1 MASGQERVLRRRIR
15 SVQST
20 KKITRA
26 MELIAA
32 SRIVKAQQRVAAARP
47 YSEQIT
53 EVMRT
58 VAGAGAGMKHP
69 LLQEREVKA
78 VGYIV
83 LAADR
88 GLSGAYNAN
97 VLRRA
102 ERSMQ
107 AAQREG
113 RQTAVVT
120 SGRKALAYFRYRGY
134 KIEESHTGYAEQP
147 TYEDARRL
155 GQAVM
160 SRYERGEIDQVELV
174 YTQFLSLGT
183 QRVQVTRLLPMEREQ
198 IESAGAGAGHG
209 DGQGQGPQ
217 AQYEIEPDPDTI
229 LEELLPRYIE
239 ARIFAALLDAA
250 ASEQAARQRAMKAA
264 TDNAEELIDKLSVIA
279 NKLRQA
285 AITTEIMEIVG
296 GAEALRQAGSGGKVD
311 LLPDT
316 LVSRDVFRDVLDPLL
331 DRSGVRS

>member
-1 MASGQERVLRRRIR
+1 MASGKERALRRRIR

-47 YSEQIT
+47 YSDQIT
-53 EVMRT
+53 EVMKT

-69 LLQEREVKA
+69 LLQERENIGT
-78 VGYIV
+78 VGYVVIG
-83 LAADR
+83 ADR
-88 GLSGAYNAN
+88 GLAGAYNAN

-102 ERSMQ
+102 ERTMK
-107 AAQREG
+107 ANERDG
-113 RQTAVVT
+113 KTTAVVT
-120 SGRKALAYFRYRGY
+120 SGRKALGYFRYRGY
-134 KIEESHTGYAEQP
+134 NIVESYTGYAEQP
-147 TYEDARRL
+147 TYEDARKL

-160 SRYERGEIDQVELV
+160 TRYEEGEIDQVELI
-174 YTQFLSLGT
+174 YTRFLSVGT
-183 QRVQVTRLLPMEREQ
+183 QRVQVTRLLPLEKEE
-198 IESAGAGAGHG
+198 IEEAARGGE
-209 DGQGQGPQ
+209 DGKSGVQ
-217 AQYEIEPDPDTI
+217 ALYEIEPDPDTI

-264 TDNAEELIDKLSVIA
+264 TDNAEELIDNLSVVA

-285 AITTEIMEIVG
+285 SITTEIMEIVS
-296 GAEALRQAGSGGKVD
+296 GAEALRQAASGGKMD

-316 LVSRDVFRDVLDPLL
+316 VVSRDVFRDVLDPLL
-331 DRSGVRS
+331 DRSGVRT